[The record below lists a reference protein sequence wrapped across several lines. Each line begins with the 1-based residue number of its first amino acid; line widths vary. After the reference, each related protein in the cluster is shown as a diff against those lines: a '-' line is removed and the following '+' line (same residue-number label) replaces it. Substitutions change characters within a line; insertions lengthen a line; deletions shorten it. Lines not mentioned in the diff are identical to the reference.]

1 MPKNHAKAK
10 LRAGQCVYGTS
21 VEYCLD
27 PEISL
32 LLKKAGLDLF
42 FIDTEHQTASYADIR
57 AICRTARDFEITPL
71 VRVTQGEPAPITRAL
86 DCGTMGI
93 VVPRVHSP
101 EEARVAVRA
110 MKYKPEGNRGFGMH
124 SILTNFEWGD
134 PAEMMA
140 AVNRETMAVLQ
151 VESTDALNS
160 IDEIAATPH
169 LDVLF
174 VGPYDLSISMGIVEQ
189 FQTET
194 FWGAIDKVVGA
205 CRKHNIATG
214 IQTGDIGIL
223 KEARRRGV
231 RFLLYS
237 GDFSVLFDAYK
248 QRLLEIKKD

>member
-1 MPKNHAKAK
+1 MPENHAKAK
-10 LRAGQCVYGTS
+10 LRAGECVYGTS

-42 FIDTEHQTASYADIR
+42 FIDTEHQTASYGDIR
-57 AICRTARDFEITPL
+57 AICRTARDFEIAPL
-71 VRVTQGEPAPITRAL
+71 VRVTQGEPALITRAL

-101 EEARVAVRA
+101 EEAGVAVRA

-140 AVNRETMAVLQ
+140 EVNRETMAVLQ

-194 FWGAIDKVVGA
+194 FWDAIDKVVGA

-237 GDFSVLFDAYK
+237 GDFSVLFDGYK

>member
-1 MPKNHAKAK
+1 
-10 LRAGQCVYGTS
+10 
-21 VEYCLD
+21 
-27 PEISL
+27 
-32 LLKKAGLDLF
+32 
-42 FIDTEHQTASYADIR
+42 
-57 AICRTARDFEITPL
+57 
-71 VRVTQGEPAPITRAL
+71 
-86 DCGTMGI
+86 
-93 VVPRVHSP
+93 
-101 EEARVAVRA
+101 VAVRA

-189 FQTET
+189 FQNET
-194 FWGAIDKVVGA
+194 FWDAIDKVVGA

-248 QRLLEIKKD
+248 QRLLEIKKN